1 MTLISSS
8 FGLSLWMIT
17 SLVLLV
23 LPLIALVHMFRSNM
37 QGPDRLTWVLLVLF
51 MPVLGSILY
60 FVIGRK
66 RLQAG

>member
-1 MTLISSS
+1 MTLFTPS
-8 FGLSLWMIT
+8 FGLFLWTIIG
-17 SLVLLV
+17 LVLLV
-23 LPLIALVHMFRSNM
+23 LPVMALVHIFRSNV

-66 RLQAG
+66 RVAGL